1 MKESEESKFK
11 AEIDAIEGRIRTI
24 LKNIEKVAP
33 VAEEKDPPAAEEKD
47 PPAAADDHPGDSEAG
62 SEPKAP

>member
-11 AEIDAIEGRIRTI
+11 AEIDAIENRIKTI

-33 VAEEKDPPAAEEKD
+33 INEENG
-47 PPAAADDHPGDSEAG
+47 PPAAADDPPGDSGEG
-62 SEPKAP
+62 PEPKASQTGF

>member
-11 AEIDAIEGRIRTI
+11 AEIDAIEGRIKTI

-33 VAEEKDPPAAEEKD
+33 VTEEKETPAAE
-47 PPAAADDHPGDSEAG
+47 GDQSGG
-62 SEPKAP
+62 SEPEAEQKEL

>member
-11 AEIDAIEGRIRTI
+11 AEIDAIESRIRTI

-33 VAEEKDPPAAEEKD
+33 INEEEEAPAATN
-47 PPAAADDHPGDSEAG
+47 DHSGDSGEGA
-62 SEPKAP
+62 EPKAS

>member
-11 AEIDAIEGRIRTI
+11 AEIDAIEGRIKTI

-33 VAEEKDPPAAEEKD
+33 VTEEKEPPAAEVDQSGDNEPEAEKKE
-47 PPAAADDHPGDSEAG
+47 S
-62 SEPKAP
+62 

>member
-1 MKESEESKFK
+1 MKKSEESKFK

-33 VAEEKDPPAAEEKD
+33 VADEKDPPAAE
-47 PPAAADDHPGDSEAG
+47 DDHPGDSEAG
-62 SEPKAP
+62 TEPKAP